1 MASRSKG
8 RRKARSRA
16 EQGYALL
23 SLLLI
28 IALMIIATG
37 IILPT
42 ITFQIK
48 YDREEEMIH
57 RGTQYSRAIRLY
69 FKKFGRYPA
78 KIEDLESSNNL
89 RFLRKRYKDP
99 LNCKPKCAD
108 FKLLH
113 YGDVQMAGSMGLGGG
128 MIPGANPVGGNGG
141 LNGSGLTSG
150 GLNGSSAFGQNSSFG
165 GNNSFGNNNSFGS
178 NSNQQAGQ
186 NQQGNDGQT
195 AIPDSSQPQQG
206 EQTNLNGQSNGDKLS
221 NTQFGGGPIIGV
233 ASATKISDPTYRE
246 FNHKKKYKDWLFV
259 YDPALDRGQ
268 LITTPYQPQ
277 QAMFGQGGTPANLNN
292 QINGIQNNNGFGS
305 GLPPSGMQ
313 NNPNLPASGGFGGAA
328 PTSNPPQ
335 QQ

>member
-1 MASRSKG
+1 MFSRSKI
-8 RRKARSRA
+8 RFMRSSRKES
-16 EQGYALL
+16 GYALL

-37 IILPT
+37 IMLPT

-57 RGTQYSRAIRLY
+57 RGAQYSRAIRLY

-113 YGDVQMAGSMGLGGG
+113 YGDVQMAGAMGMGGASM
-128 MIPGANPVGGNGG
+128 IQGANPVGGNGG
-141 LNGSGLTSG
+141 LNGPGGLTTG
-150 GLNGSSAFGQNSSFG
+150 GLNGPGAFGQTSSFGNSSFG
-165 GNNSFGNNNSFGS
+165 SNNSLGS
-178 NSNQQAGQ
+178 NPNQQTGQ

-195 AIPDSSQPQQG
+195 AVPDSSQPQPG
-206 EQTNLNGQSNGDKLS
+206 NQTNLNGPSSGSNAS
-221 NTQFGGGPIIGV
+221 NTQFGGGAIIGV
-233 ASATKISDPTYRE
+233 ASATKITDPTYRE
-246 FNHKKKYKDWLFV
+246 FNHKKKYKDWMFV

-268 LITTPYQPQ
+268 LITGPYEPQ
-277 QAMFGQGGTPANLNN
+277 KAMFGQGGTPANLNN
-292 QINGIQNNNGFGS
+292 QINGMQNNNGFGS
-305 GLPPSGMQ
+305 GQPPAGMQ
-313 NNPNLPASGGFGGAA
+313 NNPNLPSSGYGNAA
-328 PTSNPPQ
+328 PSNNQPQ
-335 QQ
+335 Q